1 MNRTFSYLLLYAS
14 ILGAVTPLKKIIDQQ
29 EREFHGCH
37 HEKLNFERAK
47 TEARYNISFKIR
59 YHKLT
64 LFNINLPIHCFPKY
78 FLWTACRN
86 LYSKKTQNSP

>member
-47 TEARYNISFKIR
+47 TEARYNI
-59 YHKLT
+59 T
-64 LFNINLPIHCFPKY
+64 
-78 FLWTACRN
+78 
-86 LYSKKTQNSP
+86 